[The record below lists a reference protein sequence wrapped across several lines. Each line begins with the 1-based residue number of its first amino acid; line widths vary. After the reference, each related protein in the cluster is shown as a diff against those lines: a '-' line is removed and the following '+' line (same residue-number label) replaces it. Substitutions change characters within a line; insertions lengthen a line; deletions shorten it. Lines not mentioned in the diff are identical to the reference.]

1 MMYYYYHHPQN
12 RGIHPHN
19 NQLLSQRSNQL
30 EFSSTHIKS
39 SESGVDN
46 KTETLEG
53 QDWIVEVED
62 VRNISVIE
70 IVCAVSPLAVRRRG
84 GTIICL
90 IFPWCGGRDV
100 RYRYH
105 YDPYPQY
112 LHRDKIISSTH
123 WILDTSHHTHQLLTC

>member
-1 MMYYYYHHPQN
+1 M
-12 RGIHPHN
+12 
-19 NQLLSQRSNQL
+19 
-30 EFSSTHIKS
+30 
-39 SESGVDN
+39 DN

-90 IFPWCGGRDV
+90 IFPRCGVEAGMSGTD
-100 RYRYH
+100 
-105 YDPYPQY
+105 
-112 LHRDKIISSTH
+112 IIMIH
-123 WILDTSHHTHQLLTC
+123 ILNIYTETK